1 MKNNHRLVWLT
12 AIALSAIILLTLITA
27 PSTKI
32 VSGSTYNRAPDGYGA
47 WYAYMQDEGYN
58 IQRWQKP
65 FADLPTSKNSI
76 TLLKVNSNLEEI
88 AVYSQEIEWIRKGNT
103 LVVLGIKKPVTPA
116 QFTTKQT
123 SQWGDIIINT
133 GRRNQINKN
142 DNNKNILGDNYGSII
157 WQQNYGK
164 GKLILA
170 STPHLA
176 ANAYQDNL
184 SNFAILEYLVRGDKK
199 IEKQP
204 ILVDEYIHGYKDKDI
219 KNKEGIENIFTYF
232 LKTPLFPGF
241 VQLSVVILLLIWTKN
256 HRFGQPVA
264 LTKPMVDNS
273 QAYIQALAGVLQ
285 KADAT
290 DFVLEMVG
298 KEEQKQLQK
307 TLGLNETPLKPEI
320 ISQIWTEKTGK
331 KAQEINTLL
340 TLPNRKNRP
349 SEKQLATWLEKWG
362 NIRNTTL

>member
-1 MKNNHRLVWLT
+1 MKNHHRLIWWT
-12 AIALSAIILLTLITA
+12 AIALSAIILLTLIAA
-27 PSTKI
+27 PKTKI

-65 FADLPTSKNSI
+65 FRDLPTSKKPI
-76 TLLKVNSNLEEI
+76 TLLQVNSNLEEI
-88 AVYSQEIEWIRKGNT
+88 PVYSQEIEWIEKGNT
-103 LVVLGIKKPVTPA
+103 LVILGIKKLVSPA
-116 QFTTKQT
+116 QFSTKQP
-123 SQWGDIIINT
+123 SKFGDIIINT
-133 GRRNQINKN
+133 GRRHKISRGE
-142 DNNKNILGDNYGSII
+142 KNILGDNYGSII
-157 WQQNYGK
+157 WQENYGK
-164 GKLILA
+164 GTLILA
-170 STPHLA
+170 TTPHLA

-199 IEKQP
+199 TEKQP

-219 KNKEGIENIFTYF
+219 KNQEGIENVLTYF
-232 LKTPLFPGF
+232 IKTPLFPAF
-241 VQLSVVILLLIWTKN
+241 VQLSVVILLLIWSKN
-256 HRFGQPVA
+256 RRFGQSVA
-264 LTKPMVDNS
+264 LTTPMVDNS

-331 KAQEINTLL
+331 KAHELTTVL
-340 TLPNRKNRP
+340 TLANQKNRP
-349 SEKQLATWLEKWG
+349 REKQLATWLEKWG
-362 NIRNTTL
+362 NIRNNRL